1 MKGKDE
7 GPERKKKLNVWYVA
21 TFYLLEALSCTFWE
35 FEIRMFNSLL
45 FIIFA
50 TAIKRRTELN
60 KKQGPTVDK
69 SGEVKGS
76 SQGSK
81 KTQRS
86 DFVKSTKVSSI
97 SLLCMCL

>member
-1 MKGKDE
+1 M
-7 GPERKKKLNVWYVA
+7 L
-21 TFYLLEALSCTFWE
+21 
-35 FEIRMFNSLL
+35 NSLL

-50 TAIKRRTELN
+50 IAIKRRTELN
-60 KKQGPTVDK
+60 KKPGPTVDK

-76 SQGSK
+76 LQGSK

-97 SLLCMCL
+97 APLCVYNEKPYTMSNVVLFKIL